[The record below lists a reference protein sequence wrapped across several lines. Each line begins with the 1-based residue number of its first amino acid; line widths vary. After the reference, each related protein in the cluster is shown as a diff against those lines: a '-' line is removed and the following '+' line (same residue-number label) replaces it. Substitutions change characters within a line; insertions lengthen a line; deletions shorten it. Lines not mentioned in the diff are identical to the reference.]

1 MTDEN
6 VITAAQAESRE
17 PGGGA
22 SRSGWREGAGGNE
35 SAPILALSNLSK
47 SFGETPVLRGLSLEL
62 RKGEFFTLLGS
73 SGCGKTTTLRIIAG
87 LDAPDEG
94 AVLLGGRDI
103 TALPP
108 NKRNVNT
115 VFQSYALFPHLDVFQ
130 NVAYG
135 LKLRRVPRAERDV
148 RVQRA
153 LDLVQLTG
161 YEHRKPN
168 ELSGGQRQRA
178 AIARAIVVEPE
189 ILLLDEPLGALDLK
203 LRKSMQFE
211 LKRLQEKLG
220 ITFVYVTHD
229 QEEALTMSDRIGVM
243 KDGRFEQIGKPEEIY
258 QAPAN
263 RYVADFIGDTNLIR
277 ARVLGE
283 GSVPGAQIYQ
293 LEFGAGRAGAR
304 SQLGVGL
311 SAGDE
316 VTVSVRPE
324 HIRYTVNAEA
334 SEIMPFAATVISSQ
348 FVGSHYKSEILL
360 EDGTTIV
367 ASNSNLEENI
377 RAGVHVRV
385 GWDPQDA
392 ILIEGAA

>member
-1 MTDEN
+1 MSNEHDLLEAHARPRDPGEATPVEE
-6 VITAAQAESRE
+6 QE
-17 PGGGA
+17 PRA
-22 SRSGWREGAGGNE
+22 HQSDAT
-35 SAPILALSNLSK
+35 PLLTLSNLSK
-47 SFGETPVLRGLSLEL
+47 SFGETPVLHGLSLEL

-87 LDAPDEG
+87 LDDPDEG
-94 AVLLGGRDI
+94 QVLLAGQDI
-103 TALPP
+103 TSLPP

-115 VFQSYALFPHLDVFQ
+115 VFQSYALFPHLNVFQ

-135 LKLRRVPRAERDV
+135 LKLRHVPKAERDERV
-148 RVQRA
+148 RRA
-153 LDLVQLTG
+153 LELVQLTG
-161 YEHRKPN
+161 YERRRPN

-211 LKRLQEKLG
+211 LKRLQKKLG

-243 KDGRFEQIGKPEEIY
+243 KDGRFEQIGTPEEIY

-263 RYVADFIGDTNLIR
+263 RYVADFIGETNLIS

-283 GSVPGAQIYQ
+283 TPAAGARLYQ
-293 LEFGAGRAGAR
+293 LEFGVGRAGAR
-304 SQLGVGL
+304 SQSRKSHKEGE
-311 SAGDE
+311 E
-316 VTVSVRPE
+316 VVISIRPE
-324 HIRYTVNAEA
+324 HIRYTVDA
-334 SEIMPFAATVISSQ
+334 SANELMPFPATVISSQ
-348 FVGSHYKSEILL
+348 FVGSHYKAEILL
-360 EDGTTIV
+360 EDGTKIV
-367 ASNSNLEENI
+367 AKNSNLEENI
-377 RAGVHVRV
+377 TAGVRVHV

-392 ILIEGAA
+392 IFVEGAA